1 MGWTAR
7 PRTLV
12 EADVEAGGGRC
23 GGRWEMEVVAG
34 AGAGLEMEMEVV
46 LEGGLPAARRLR
58 QLA

>member
-7 PRTLV
+7 PQTLV

-23 GGRWEMEVVAG
+23 GGRWEMEVG

-46 LEGGLPAARRLR
+46 LEGGLPAARRLQ